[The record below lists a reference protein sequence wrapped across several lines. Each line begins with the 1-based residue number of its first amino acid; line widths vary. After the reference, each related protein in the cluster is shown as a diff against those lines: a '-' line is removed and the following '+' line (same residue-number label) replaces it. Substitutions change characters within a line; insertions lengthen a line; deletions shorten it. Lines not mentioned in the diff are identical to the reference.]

1 MTVVLDCDN
10 TLGIPDAEV
19 DDGLALLYLLSRDE
33 ISLAGVTTT
42 FGNGSAA
49 DALRQT
55 EWLCE
60 MVGKT
65 ELAVVPG
72 QEKRGAP
79 PRSSAR
85 FLVEHA
91 REHAGELVIVAT
103 GPLGNLAAAGA
114 LDPQFFSRLAGIVI
128 MGGIRQELRFPA
140 GPVDEL
146 NFSADPQAAYTVL
159 TAECP
164 VVLMDAHVCLQA
176 WLDASDIAARSRWPS
191 WLTRSLS
198 GWLAAFRNMTGEAR
212 FFLWDL
218 LPAVYVIQPAL
229 FHGPVVKLTSSAA
242 DLERGVV
249 RDTLIDEHHCSGTMF
264 AHPAL
269 SGKGVLFRPS
279 TIADPRS
286 FKDHLLASWDA
297 LLGTK

>member
-1 MTVVLDCDN
+1 VTVVLHCDN
-10 TLGIPDAEV
+10 TLGIPDSEV

-49 DALRQT
+49 EALRQT

-60 MVGKT
+60 MVG
-65 ELAVVPG
+65 ERDLAVVPG
-72 QEKRGAP
+72 QEERGAP
-79 PRSSAR
+79 PRRSAR

-103 GPLGNLAAAGA
+103 GPLGNLAAAGT

-146 NFSADPQAAYTVL
+146 NFSADPEAAYTVL

-176 WLDASDIAARSRWPS
+176 WLDASDIAARSRWPG
-191 WLTRSLS
+191 WLTQSLS
-198 GWLAAFRNMTGEAR
+198 GWLAAFGNMTGEAR

-218 LPAVYVIQPAL
+218 LPAVDVIQPAF
-229 FHGPVVKLTSSAA
+229 FHGPVVRFTSSVV
-242 DLERGVV
+242 DLEHGVV
-249 RDTLIDEHHCSGTMF
+249 RDTLIDERYSSSAMF

-279 TIADPRS
+279 TITDPHS

-297 LLGTK
+297 LLSTR